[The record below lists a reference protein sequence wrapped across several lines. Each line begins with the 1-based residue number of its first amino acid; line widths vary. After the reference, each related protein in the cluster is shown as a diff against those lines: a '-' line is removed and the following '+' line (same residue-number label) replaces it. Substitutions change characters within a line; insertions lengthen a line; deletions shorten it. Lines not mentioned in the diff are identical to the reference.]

1 MEYFLPCQETRMSQS
16 SVILVLPGELLS
28 PTALRKNTCD
38 STASRTAVTPSVS
51 PKGAQ
56 DVKNTGYWPQMAEMH
71 MKGMS
76 TDSYIFPYIEKG

>member
-1 MEYFLPCQETRMSQS
+1 MEYFLPYQKTRMSQS
-16 SVILVLPGELLS
+16 SVILVLQCELLS
-28 PTALRKNTCD
+28 PKALRKNTCD

-56 DVKNTGYWPQMAEMH
+56 DVKNMGYWLQIAEMH

-76 TDSYIFPYIEKG
+76 PDSYIFPYIEKG